1 MYSETTPEHQPATS
15 ATGPSAGSDPSQSP
29 PPSPSKGLLKGAS
42 LVGIGMAVMNVA
54 AYGFTLVAVHSLA
67 PAQFGALTALLGLVL
82 IGNVASLGLQATGAR
97 RIATHT
103 GPGQAVLADSLLKAG
118 RVGGTWLAVLAL
130 LATPVIIL
138 LLHIDSIVAVA
149 LLAPTLGLLTVLG
162 GQLGVL
168 QGGEHWRELA
178 VVYAVIGVGRLGLGG
193 LGLLIEPTLVGAMG
207 GIALGAALPVMVAA
221 FVLRGSTGAQP
232 GEVRQIFH
240 ETLQGTHALA
250 AFFVIANADVLLAR
264 ALMDPDD
271 SGRYAAGVIVAK
283 ACLFLPQFVSVV
295 VFPSLASDPD
305 DSRRLRNAVKIVAG
319 ISLIAVLGTLL
330 LPKLVVAVVG
340 GEQYAAIGPIAWLF
354 AISGSAY
361 AVLQLVVLAAIAR
374 QERFVAM
381 VEWIGLGILTG
392 SVLLLLAGGFAAGTA
407 GINALVAMTAT
418 CAVGL
423 SIALANGVHRPL
435 RPAPANQL

>member
-1 MYSETTPEHQPATS
+1 MPFEPTPTQAPTEPAHS
-15 ATGPSAGSDPSQSP
+15 
-29 PPSPSKGLLKGAS
+29 LVKGAG

-54 AYGFTLVAVHSLA
+54 AYGFTLVAVHALA
-67 PAQFGALTALLGLVL
+67 PALFGALTALLGLVL

-118 RVGGTWLAVLAL
+118 RVGGIWLTVLAL

-149 LLAPTLGLLTVLG
+149 LLAPALGLMTVLG
-162 GQLGVL
+162 AQLGVL

-178 VVYAVIGVGRLGLGG
+178 IVYAMVGVGRVGLGG
-193 LGLLIEPTLVGAMG
+193 LGLLIEPSLVGAMG
-207 GIALGAALPVMVAA
+207 GIAAGTALPVLAAA

-240 ETLQGTHALA
+240 ETLRGTHALA

-264 ALMDPDD
+264 ALMEPDD

-295 VFPSLASDPD
+295 VFPALAADPD
-305 DSRRLRNAVKIVAG
+305 DSRRLRNAVKVVAG
-319 ISLIAVLGTLL
+319 IGLIAIAGTLL
-330 LPKLVVAVVG
+330 LPDLVVAVVG
-340 GEQYAAIGPIAWLF
+340 GEEYAAVGPIAWLF
-354 AISGSAY
+354 AISGTAY
-361 AVLQLVVLAAIAR
+361 AVLHLVVLAAIAR
-374 QERFVAM
+374 QERYVAM
-381 VEWIGLGILTG
+381 VQWIGLAILTG
-392 SVLLLLAGGFAAGTA
+392 SVMVILAAGFAVGTA

-423 SIALANGVHRPL
+423 SVALVNGIHRPAQGAY
-435 RPAPANQL
+435 PVETA

>member
-1 MYSETTPEHQPATS
+1 MPFEPTPTQAPTEPAHS
-15 ATGPSAGSDPSQSP
+15 
-29 PPSPSKGLLKGAS
+29 LVKGAG

-54 AYGFTLVAVHSLA
+54 AYGFTLVAVHALA
-67 PAQFGALTALLGLVL
+67 PALFGALTALLGLVL

-118 RVGGTWLAVLAL
+118 RVGGIWLTVLAL

-149 LLAPTLGLLTVLG
+149 LLAPALGLMTVLG
-162 GQLGVL
+162 AQLGVL

-178 VVYAVIGVGRLGLGG
+178 IVYAMVGVGRVGLGG
-193 LGLLIEPTLVGAMG
+193 LGLLIEPSLVGAMG
-207 GIALGAALPVMVAA
+207 GIAAGTALPVLAAA

-240 ETLQGTHALA
+240 ETLRGTHALA

-264 ALMDPDD
+264 ALMEPDD

-295 VFPSLASDPD
+295 VFPALAADPD
-305 DSRRLRNAVKIVAG
+305 DSRRLRNAVKVVAG
-319 ISLIAVLGTLL
+319 IGLIAIAGTLL
-330 LPKLVVAVVG
+330 LPDLVVAVVG
-340 GEQYAAIGPIAWLF
+340 GEEYAAVGPIAWLF
-354 AISGSAY
+354 AISGTAY
-361 AVLQLVVLAAIAR
+361 AVLHLVVLAAIAR
-374 QERFVAM
+374 QERYVAM
-381 VEWIGLGILTG
+381 VQWIGLAILTG
-392 SVLLLLAGGFAAGTA
+392 SVMVILAAGFAVGTA

-423 SIALANGVHRPL
+423 SVALVNGIHRP
-435 RPAPANQL
+435 PKVYPVETA

>member
-1 MYSETTPEHQPATS
+1 MPFEPTPTQAPTEPAHS
-15 ATGPSAGSDPSQSP
+15 
-29 PPSPSKGLLKGAS
+29 LVKGAG

-54 AYGFTLVAVHSLA
+54 AYGFTLVAVHALA
-67 PAQFGALTALLGLVL
+67 PALFGALTALLGLVL

-118 RVGGTWLAVLAL
+118 RVGGIWLTVLAL

-149 LLAPTLGLLTVLG
+149 LLAPALGLMTVLG
-162 GQLGVL
+162 AQLGVL

-178 VVYAVIGVGRLGLGG
+178 IVYAMVGVGRVGLGG
-193 LGLLIEPTLVGAMG
+193 LGLLIEPSLVGAMG
-207 GIALGAALPVMVAA
+207 GIAAGTALPVLAAA

-240 ETLQGTHALA
+240 ETLRGTHALA

-264 ALMDPDD
+264 ALMEPDD

-283 ACLFLPQFVSVV
+283 SCLFLPQFVSVV
-295 VFPSLASDPD
+295 VFPALAADPD
-305 DSRRLRNAVKIVAG
+305 DSRRLRNAVKVVAG
-319 ISLIAVLGTLL
+319 IGLIAIAGTLL
-330 LPKLVVAVVG
+330 LPDLVVAVVG
-340 GEQYAAIGPIAWLF
+340 GEEYAAVGPIAWLF
-354 AISGSAY
+354 AISGTAY
-361 AVLQLVVLAAIAR
+361 AVLHLVVLAAIAR
-374 QERFVAM
+374 QERYVAM
-381 VEWIGLGILTG
+381 VQWIGLAILTG
-392 SVLLLLAGGFAAGTA
+392 SVMVILAAGFAVGTA

-423 SIALANGVHRPL
+423 SVALVNGIHRP
-435 RPAPANQL
+435 PKVYPVETA

>member
-1 MYSETTPEHQPATS
+1 MPFEPTPTQAPTEPAHS
-15 ATGPSAGSDPSQSP
+15 
-29 PPSPSKGLLKGAS
+29 LVKGAG

-54 AYGFTLVAVHSLA
+54 AYGFTLVAVHALA

-118 RVGGTWLAVLAL
+118 RVGGIWLTVLAL
-130 LATPVIIL
+130 LATPVTIL

-149 LLAPTLGLLTVLG
+149 LLAPALGLMTVLG
-162 GQLGVL
+162 AQLGVL

-178 VVYAVIGVGRLGLGG
+178 IVYAMVGVGRVGLGG
-193 LGLLIEPTLVGAMG
+193 LGLMIEPSLVGAMG
-207 GIALGAALPVMVAA
+207 GIAAGTALPVLAAA

-240 ETLQGTHALA
+240 ETLRGTHALA

-295 VFPSLASDPD
+295 VFPALASDPD
-305 DSRRLRNAVKIVAG
+305 DSRRLRNAVKVVAG
-319 ISLIAVLGTLL
+319 IGLIAIAGTLL
-330 LPKLVVAVVG
+330 LPDLVVAVVG
-340 GEQYAAIGPIAWLF
+340 GEEYAAVGPIAWLF
-354 AISGSAY
+354 AISGTAY
-361 AVLQLVVLAAIAR
+361 AVLHLVVLAAIAR
-374 QERFVAM
+374 QERYVAM
-381 VEWIGLGILTG
+381 VQWVGLAILTG
-392 SVLLLLAGGFAAGTA
+392 SVLVILAGGFAVGTA

-423 SIALANGVHRPL
+423 SVALANGIHRPVQAY
-435 RPAPANQL
+435 PVETA

>member
-1 MYSETTPEHQPATS
+1 MPSETTPDHLHAPAEPEPTHS
-15 ATGPSAGSDPSQSP
+15 
-29 PPSPSKGLLKGAS
+29 LVKGAG

-54 AYGFTLVAVHSLA
+54 AYGFTLVAVHALA
-67 PAQFGALTALLGLVL
+67 PALFGALTALLGLVL

-118 RVGGTWLAVLAL
+118 RVGGIWLTVLAL

-149 LLAPTLGLLTVLG
+149 LLAPALGLMTVLG
-162 GQLGVL
+162 AQLGVL

-178 VVYAVIGVGRLGLGG
+178 IVYAMVGVGRVGLGG
-193 LGLLIEPTLVGAMG
+193 LGLLIEPSLVGAMG
-207 GIALGAALPVMVAA
+207 GIAAGTALPVLAAA

-240 ETLQGTHALA
+240 ETLRGTHALA

-295 VFPSLASDPD
+295 VFPALAADPD
-305 DSRRLRNAVKIVAG
+305 DSRRLRNAVKVVAG
-319 ISLIAVLGTLL
+319 IGLIAIAGTLL
-330 LPKLVVAVVG
+330 LPDLVVAVVG
-340 GEQYAAIGPIAWLF
+340 GEEYAAVGPIAWLF
-354 AISGSAY
+354 AISGTAY
-361 AVLQLVVLAAIAR
+361 AVLHLVVLAAIAR
-374 QERFVAM
+374 QERYVAM
-381 VEWIGLGILTG
+381 VQWIGLAILTG
-392 SVLLLLAGGFAAGTA
+392 SVMVILAAGFAVGTA

-423 SIALANGVHRPL
+423 SVALVNGIHRPVK
-435 RPAPANQL
+435 A